1 MNSIG
6 SITWWL
12 VPSRHAVLS
21 FSTTCPARLTLS
33 RSLVMNLA
41 AGRLDICLSTGLGF
55 TCRLVWDLPAG
66 WFGIYLPVKPRIGY
80 NQPSQEYP

>member
-1 MNSIG
+1 
-6 SITWWL
+6 
-12 VPSRHAVLS
+12 
-21 FSTTCPARLTLS
+21 
-33 RSLVMNLA
+33 MNLA
-41 AGRLDICLSTGLGF
+41 AGWLDISLSTGLGF